1 MKIVT
6 FKDGSAR
13 NVLGRTSRKTR
24 VRIPKMQVE
33 SRYLQ
38 QPTCNH
44 TAQKTELELEL
55 PEKLEDRLAEMLR
68 LRLNIDPVW

>member
-1 MKIVT
+1 
-6 FKDGSAR
+6 
-13 NVLGRTSRKTR
+13 
-24 VRIPKMQVE
+24 MQVE